1 MKRLIEFPLDGG
13 GSMWV
18 EVDEP
23 EGAGGTVRAARDT
36 GTPEKSRLYFEQ
48 AVSKIRP
55 ATETVITTLR
65 DLIQQPD
72 EIEMQ
77 FGFSLHAEAGVVI
90 AAASTDANYT
100 VTLRWS
106 RHEEEKKPSIASDQP
121 GTGVDGL

>member
-23 EGAGGTVRAARDT
+23 EGAGGTVRAGR
-36 GTPEKSRLYFEQ
+36 GILPELPEKSLQTFEQ

-77 FGFSLHAEAGVVI
+77 FGFILHAEAGVVI
-90 AAASTDANYT
+90 AAASTEANYT
-100 VTLRWS
+100 VRLRWS
-106 RHEEEKKPSIASDQP
+106 RHEEEKKAAPDQP
-121 GTGVDGL
+121 GK